1 MKKMKRLRDLSI
13 QKQIGGLFLSC
24 FLILLVGIIFV
35 LHDVYKRQM
44 YHELIQRRHY
54 EDELIL
60 HQIERLEQNV
70 ESCCNNIIINLN
82 LAIGSK
88 EGIIGSPDEYDQRIR
103 EKLLGVIDN
112 NFLLF
117 PDISAIAVA
126 YENGD
131 MYFKECYGNLI
142 FTQDNNELIAKMKET
157 DVDTLGVWYYYPES
171 EPAVYFLKVF
181 RDIRENSQIGYI
193 ILKLKEEVIYKTY
206 GNQTTDNPSD
216 IYIFDKN
223 NIFISS
229 THREL
234 VELAYRNNIP
244 QERMRLSEETLS
256 GIDENLEDGYYVKR
270 YQTLQGWTLISVL
283 DIEAGMQGLQIITW
297 NIVGISIALVLVS
310 FFIMRRILGWIIHPV
325 VALADHMR
333 EKGMHRIQGIPEY
346 SGQSEVGILISSFNQ
361 MVDTNE
367 KLIQRIA
374 RDEKEKRHLELALL
388 QMQIKPHFLYN
399 TLDTAFCLN
408 RMKQHQKADAVI
420 KQLARYYRLV
430 LNHGDEWISFS
441 EELDAV
447 ENYLAIQSI
456 RYSELMSYAI
466 CVDEM
471 CSFRIPKMTLQP
483 LVENAIYHGI
493 KPGGRKGHI
502 LISAELCGDEVAISI
517 TDDGVGMT
525 QEMFEEILSGKRKS
539 TDQESF
545 GIKSVAERLR
555 LFYGDE
561 TSMELSKMPMG
572 TSIVLNIHLKEER
585 SEISGAAGG

>member
-1 MKKMKRLRDLSI
+1 MKRFRNLSI
-13 QKQIGGLFLSC
+13 QNQISGLFLVC

-35 LHDVYKRQM
+35 LHDVYKKQM
-44 YHELIQRRHY
+44 YHELVQGRHY

-60 HQIERLEQNV
+60 HQIEQLEQNV
-70 ESCCNNIIINLN
+70 ESCCNNMIINLN

-88 EGIIGSPDEYDQRIR
+88 EGIIGSPDKYDQKIR
-103 EKLLGVIDN
+103 EKILGVIDN

-117 PDISAIAVA
+117 PDISAMAVV

-131 MYFKECYGNLI
+131 MYFKERYGNFI
-142 FTQDNNELIAKMKET
+142 YTQYNDELVDKIKET
-157 DVDTLGVWYYYPES
+157 DADTLGIWYYYPKS
-171 EPAVYFLKVF
+171 GPGVYFLKVF
-181 RDIRENSQIGYI
+181 RNITENSQIGYV
-193 ILKLKEEVIYKTY
+193 ILELKEDVIYKTY

-216 IYIFDKN
+216 IYIFDN
-223 NIFISS
+223 NDIFISS
-229 THREL
+229 TRKEL
-234 VELAYRNNIP
+234 VERAYGNNAP
-244 QERMRLSEETLS
+244 RERMRLSEEILLE
-256 GIDENLEDGYYVKR
+256 IDQQLQNGYYVKR
-270 YQTLQGWTLISVL
+270 YQTKQGWLMISVL
-283 DIEAGMQGLQIITW
+283 DIEAGMQGLRIITW
-297 NIVGISIALVLVS
+297 NIVGIGITLALVS
-310 FFIMRRILGWIIHPV
+310 FFIMHRILRRIMHPV
-325 VALADHMR
+325 VALANHMR
-333 EKGMHRIQGIPEY
+333 EKGMHRILEIQEY
-346 SGQSEVGILISSFNQ
+346 SARGEVGILISSFNQ

-441 EELDAV
+441 EELEAV
-447 ENYLAIQSI
+447 ENYLAIQSV

-471 CSFRIPKMTLQP
+471 CGFKIPKMTLQP
-483 LVENAIYHGI
+483 LVENAIYYGI
-493 KPGGRKGHI
+493 KPSGRKGHI
-502 LISAELCGDEVAISI
+502 LISAEICKDEVAISI

-545 GIKSVAERLR
+545 GMKSVMERLQ

-561 TSMELSKMPMG
+561 TRMELSKMPMG
-572 TSIVLNIHLKEER
+572 TSIVLNIHLKEES
-585 SEISGAAGG
+585 SEISSAAGGR